1 MLIIGKIAQ
10 FQRQFPQRSQDH
22 RLLADAMRAEGW
34 TADVIQNNVTAYR
47 HYKEL
52 MSKGVAEWTTMAE
65 TASVTHLK
73 ELANDDGTL
82 NYDASMFLK
91 RTGKMPSVKALRG
104 HKGGHYDR
112 KFQPTRRPAVN
123 GSEKQQAHV
132 VAAPSVP
139 HQVEP
144 ETDRKIIDVTPVA
157 VDIELP
163 SSVVSD
169 NNAADNGIE
178 MDPQQQAVIA
188 LDHGLQALDV
198 DSIYGN
204 DAHLDL
210 IAKHGHKLELL
221 IDLINSR
228 KPRFRR

>member
-1 MLIIGKIAQ
+1 MSESEARS
-10 FQRQFPQRSQDH
+10 RQPFGGGRRKSFS
-22 RLLADAMRAEGW
+22 
-34 TADVIQNNVTAYR
+34 N
-47 HYKEL
+47 
-52 MSKGVAEWTTMAE
+52 
-65 TASVTHLK
+65 
-73 ELANDDGTL
+73 
-82 NYDASMFLK
+82 
-91 RTGKMPSVKALRG
+91 
-104 HKGGHYDR
+104 HK
-112 KFQPTRRPAVN
+112 PAVAPPAAN
-123 GSEKQQAHV
+123 TAPESP
-132 VAAPSVP
+132 AAP
-139 HQVEP
+139 QEQP